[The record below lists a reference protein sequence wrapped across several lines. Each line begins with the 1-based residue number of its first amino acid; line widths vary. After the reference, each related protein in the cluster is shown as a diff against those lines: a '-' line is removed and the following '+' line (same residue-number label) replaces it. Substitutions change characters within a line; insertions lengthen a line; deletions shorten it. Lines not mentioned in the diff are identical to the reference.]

1 MPRAAKNPASGLTP
15 QQEEFARACVIL
27 GSPARAYR
35 KAYDASKMS
44 QSSVW
49 RECSSLL
56 DRPVIAA
63 RVARLTEI
71 ADKAAEVSVE
81 RIARELARIA
91 FFDPRDLFDETGRPV
106 PINELPEDTARVI
119 AGLDVEALYEQVE
132 GSKVKVGDIRKYK
145 IANKITALEVLAK
158 WKKMLIDRMEV
169 GKKGAFDDLSD
180 EELAKETNAAI
191 DAAIR
196 SGKLKV
202 LQKPKQARG

>member
-1 MPRAAKNPASGLTP
+1 M
-15 QQEEFARACVIL
+15 
-27 GSPARAYR
+27 
-35 KAYDASKMS
+35 
-44 QSSVW
+44 
-49 RECSSLL
+49 
-56 DRPVIAA
+56 
-63 RVARLTEI
+63 
-71 ADKAAEVSVE
+71 E